1 MEAKF
6 KADAVTYLTN
16 YNLAQLYQIATEL
29 IHNHCRNQDLKK
41 HMKQIEKTSLSK
53 YCNDKP
59 NKFGCHETCNSCSC
73 LKKFQGKKKKAWR
86 PYKSKNHRF
95 LKKRKFQKKSG
106 RCFICGKKWHYA
118 KHCKSNK
125 RILTKLLQLIEDPDL
140 NDEYYEWSDNLEHA
154 LLAIDSQ
161 SQESDISSESDK
173 LEESSD
179 DEQVLNIFEEHPIDL
194 TMQSSP
200 TFRSVRGKSYQRG
213 IQHNCGLSL
222 KTSHGKFSNMVQ
234 QVFKETFGVVSI
246 TGFSK
251 VTTFR
256 I

>member
-1 MEAKF
+1 MFEEVLRQEKEILKTIQKQKTPF
-6 KADAVTYLTN
+6 SKEKKIPEKVRQMFYLWQEMTLCKALQV
-16 YNLAQLYQIATEL
+16 Q
-29 IHNHCRNQDLKK
+29 
-41 HMKQIEKTSLSK
+41 EKNSDQTSS
-53 YCNDKP
+53 
-59 NKFGCHETCNSCSC
+59 
-73 LKKFQGKKKKAWR
+73 
-86 PYKSKNHRF
+86 
-95 LKKRKFQKKSG
+95 
-106 RCFICGKKWHYA
+106 
-118 KHCKSNK
+118 
-125 RILTKLLQLIEDPDL
+125 LIEDPDL

-179 DEQVLNIFEEHPIDL
+179 DEQVLNIFEEQPIDL

-234 QVFKETFGVVSI
+234 QVFKETFEVVSI
-246 TGFSK
+246 TSFSK
-251 VTTFR
+251 VTSF
-256 I
+256 II